1 MENDRHHVCPW
12 RKAYFFDNTLRSL
25 FQNPERIVYPYLD
38 EGATALDAGCGM
50 GFFSIAMAKVAGP
63 QGRVFS
69 MDIQQQML
77 DVLMRRA
84 ARAGVAGRVTP
95 VLAAPD
101 GPEMSEKADFAVAS
115 WVLHE
120 VKNLP
125 VFLKHVR
132 ACLNPGA
139 GFLVMEPL
147 FHVGANQFKE
157 TIAVVESAGFRMTER
172 PKIGMSHSAYFLA
185 SSTV

>member
-1 MENDRHHVCPW
+1 M
-12 RKAYFFDNTLRSL
+12 
-25 FQNPERIVYPYLD
+25 
-38 EGATALDAGCGM
+38 DAGCGM

-69 MDIQQQML
+69 FDVQQQML

-84 ARAGVAGRVTP
+84 ARAGVADRITP

-101 GPEMSEKADFAVAS
+101 GPELSVQADFAVAS

-125 VFLKHVR
+125 VFLKRVR
-132 ACLNPGA
+132 ACLKPGA

-147 FHVGANQFKE
+147 FHVSLQQFDD
-157 TIAVVESAGFRMTER
+157 TIELIESAGFRMTER
-172 PKIGMSHSAYFLA
+172 PKIALSRSALFLA
-185 SSTV
+185 SSINTTGGV